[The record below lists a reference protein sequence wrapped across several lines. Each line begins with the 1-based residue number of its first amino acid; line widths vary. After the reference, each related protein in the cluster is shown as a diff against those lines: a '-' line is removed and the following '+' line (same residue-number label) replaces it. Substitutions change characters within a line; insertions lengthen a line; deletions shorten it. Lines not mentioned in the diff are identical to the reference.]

1 MGSALLAVLRAIHQ
15 SPSTRRREI
24 VERVGLGAP
33 RVSAL
38 VSTLLAQGLLIE
50 ELDQGGAPG
59 RPAGALRI
67 NAGAGRV
74 IGLDVGGHTSRVVV
88 ADLAGEVLASLR
100 RPTRAVP
107 DGDVI
112 LGDLEA
118 LAREACAAAKIAPEQ
133 LWAMGLGLRGIV
145 DSATGKVL
153 GWPNTPIWSSAW
165 SRLDLAGE
173 LRKRLDLEVI
183 VIEDSVRAM
192 AVNAHRSRS
201 ARGQA
206 NFLYVF
212 LGSGIGASLFVDGR
226 LYRGAIGLAGELGH
240 VTVAE
245 DGPWCSC
252 GNRGCLEVMANT
264 TAVLQRVE
272 RRLRESYV
280 ASELNASLERGELT
294 LDALLAAGA
303 AGDKIAYQILDETGN
318 YVGRVLAVALNLFGP
333 ELVVIGGPFVRG
345 DGILLEAMQRQVR
358 LRALQYL
365 SGRVRIM
372 ADDEG
377 EYAGARGA
385 ALLAL
390 DALFDSGLPLERIG
404 ISGR

>member
-1 MGSALLAVLRAIHQ
+1 M
-15 SPSTRRREI
+15 
-24 VERVGLGAP
+24 
-33 RVSAL
+33 
-38 VSTLLAQGLLIE
+38 
-50 ELDQGGAPG
+50 
-59 RPAGALRI
+59 
-67 NAGAGRV
+67 
-74 IGLDVGGHTSRVVV
+74 
-88 ADLAGEVLASLR
+88 
-100 RPTRAVP
+100 
-107 DGDVI
+107 
-112 LGDLEA
+112 
-118 LAREACAAAKIAPEQ
+118 
-133 LWAMGLGLRGIV
+133 
-145 DSATGKVL
+145 
-153 GWPNTPIWSSAW
+153 
-165 SRLDLAGE
+165 
-173 LRKRLDLEVI
+173 
-183 VIEDSVRAM
+183 
-192 AVNAHRSRS
+192 
-201 ARGQA
+201 
-206 NFLYVF
+206 
-212 LGSGIGASLFVDGR
+212 FVDGR

-294 LDALLAAGA
+294 LDALLAAGV

-372 ADDEG
+372 ADAEG
-377 EYAGARGA
+377 EYAGTRGA

-390 DALFDSGLPLERIG
+390 DALFDSGVPLERIG